1 MIDLQ
6 RIAANSLAT
15 DPYNWAFIDRLFAPA
30 DAAAL
35 VQTYPRDH
43 FKTVKG
49 YDGEKGYEYEARSLI
64 SMGADVASYAQ
75 TLSPAWR
82 ALAGALMSPGY
93 RKAMSELTGVELE
106 SLPIEVNIF
115 HYGRSAWLG
124 PHVDLEDKLV
134 THVFYFNET
143 WDESDGGCLAILRG
157 GDMAET
163 VKIIPP
169 VIGNSAVLV
178 RSTNSWHAVTRVR
191 DDCRI
196 SRRSM
201 AVTFYR
207 PGSFSTMWRE
217 GDNTPLHDYTGE
229 HSAIGRRLRSLFSH
243 KRHKRHRR
251 HKKELAGE

>member
-6 RIAANSLAT
+6 RITSNSLSS
-15 DPYNWAFIDRLFAPA
+15 DPYNWALIDRVFEPA

-35 VQTYPRDH
+35 VQTFPRDC

-64 SMGADVASYAQ
+64 SMGANVASHAE

-82 ALAGALMSPGY
+82 SLADALVSPEY
-93 RKAMSELTGVELE
+93 QKAMSDLTGLDLE
-106 SLPIEVNIF
+106 TLPIEVNIF

-124 PHVDLEDKLV
+124 PHVDLADKLV
-134 THVFYFNET
+134 THIFYFNET
-143 WDESDGGCLAILRG
+143 WNESDGGCLAILRG
-157 GDMAET
+157 SDMTET

-169 VIGNSAVLV
+169 VAGNSAVLV

-207 PGSFSTMWRE
+207 PGSPSTMWPV
-217 GDNTPLHDYTGE
+217 GDTTPLHHYTGE
-229 HSAIGRRLRSLFSH
+229 HSPLGRRLRQWANRLT
-243 KRHKRHRR
+243 R
-251 HKKELAGE
+251 

>member
-1 MIDLQ
+1 MIDLE
-6 RIAANSLAT
+6 RIASLRLSSE
-15 DPYNWAFIDRLFAPA
+15 PYQWAFVDQLFSPA
-30 DAAAL
+30 DATGL
-35 VQTYPRDH
+35 VNTFPGDP

-49 YDGEKGYEYEARSLI
+49 YDGEKGYEYEARSLVA
-64 SMGADVASYAQ
+64 MGAKVASHEQ
-75 TLSPAWR
+75 SLSPAWR
-82 ALAGALMSPGY
+82 GLANALLSTAY
-93 RKAMSELTGVELE
+93 YEAMSRFTGVELTG
-106 SLPIEVNIF
+106 LPMEVNVF

-143 WDESDGGCLAILRG
+143 WNESDGGCLAILRG
-157 GDMAET
+157 GDMAQA

-191 DDCRI
+191 DNCRI

-207 PGSFSTMWRE
+207 PGSPSTMWPA
-217 GDNTPLHDYTGE
+217 GDDTPLHPYTGE
-229 HSAIGRRLRSLFSH
+229 HSALGRRMRQLA
-243 KRHKRHRR
+243 RR
-251 HKKELAGE
+251 ITG